1 MPSRKNISFLF
12 FSFTHFEHLVSFY
25 KPSRNLR
32 YSDIFRGY
40 RKRTVLWNRLSF
52 DWQLPIALVKFS
64 METMFCYRQI
74 KTMVS
79 IILHQI
85 LKNRKI
91 NLQWN
96 QWVANMGSFSP
107 CRCFSFK
114 ITQMK
119 ILSQFLRNCKPH
131 RVTVSVTF
139 GVALLIIAPSSRKFL
154 NPLTTSVSHHIETS
168 KLICRANQLTGF
180 YMMCNIGR

>member
-40 RKRTVLWNRLSF
+40 RKRAVLWNGLNFDGQLS
-52 DWQLPIALVKFS
+52 IALVKFS
-64 METMFCYRQI
+64 METMFCYRQM

-85 LKNRKI
+85 LKFRKI

-107 CRCFSFK
+107 CRCFVLVLKLHKWRFYFNSSG
-114 ITQMK
+114 TA
-119 ILSQFLRNCKPH
+119 SH

-139 GVALLIIAPSSRKFL
+139 GVALLLIAPSSRKFL
-154 NPLTTSVSHHIETS
+154 NPLTTSVPPSY
-168 KLICRANQLTGF
+168 RN
-180 YMMCNIGR
+180 